1 MSFTHRDNRGQRG
14 TLLSALDGALSVLGV
29 QMGMG
34 RVHVSTC
41 LDDGFV
47 GAGGWSGGRD
57 NGWESLGPSL
67 WGEECQVI
75 ARGAR
80 DAPLPVRTL

>member
-1 MSFTHRDNRGQRG
+1 MTTGAEG
-14 TLLSALDGALSVLGV
+14 TLLSDLDGALSVLGV

-47 GAGGWSGGRD
+47 GAGGWSGGRGS
-57 NGWESLGPSL
+57 GWESLGPSP

-80 DAPLPVRTL
+80 EAPLPVCAL